1 MNGWFAGI
9 PIIGNL
15 QLCGAAGKVM
25 TRDSGLA
32 QARFWHCHINKNNGQ
47 YDTDTINKM
56 LYTSRCHAQKIPTA
70 PVGTLLKKK
79 QQTWLACFP
88 IVVNV
93 TPQSCSLFK
102 LPPETQFF
110 HFFPMWVWHPQHPPK
125 KHLGMS
131 NPVLSF
137 LRNLFFGRFDIPNT
151 PERMSSS
158 GYGEAG
164 DIALQVLQLNGDRWT
179 LQVAPDLQGRE
190 LQRLVARRLP
200 KKGARP
206 VLYHGVKQLRLDQSL
221 QQQGI
226 GAEAGC
232 FLSMFWRFDFEG
244 NPLSTWEVVYYKWRC
259 S

>member
-1 MNGWFAGI
+1 
-9 PIIGNL
+9 
-15 QLCGAAGKVM
+15 
-25 TRDSGLA
+25 
-32 QARFWHCHINKNNGQ
+32 
-47 YDTDTINKM
+47 
-56 LYTSRCHAQKIPTA
+56 
-70 PVGTLLKKK
+70 
-79 QQTWLACFP
+79 
-88 IVVNV
+88 
-93 TPQSCSLFK
+93 
-102 LPPETQFF
+102 
-110 HFFPMWVWHPQHPPK
+110 
-125 KHLGMS
+125 MS

-232 FLSMFWRFDFEG
+232 FLSMFWRFG
-244 NPLSTWEVVYYKWRC
+244 
-259 S
+259 